1 MSTGDPCLMQFV
13 VDAGGGENVIDF
25 LLVPEP
31 QNYSAASLGVVDG
44 SHDGAHG
51 QTDGQHQL
59 FDSGQDP
66 SVDNATLTLT
76 PDAGQTASFTQVSG
90 NHFQLAVATNANG
103 DFTVRG
109 SWKGI
114 PIIVFVE
121 EGGGE

>member
-1 MSTGDPCLMQFV
+1 MASGDPCLMQFV
-13 VDAGGGENVIDF
+13 VDGGSGENVIDF

-31 QNYSAASLGVVDG
+31 QNDSAASLNNVDG

-66 SVDNATLTLT
+66 SADNATLTLT
-76 PDAGQTASFTQVSG
+76 PDIGQTAIFTQVSG

-109 SWKGI
+109 SWKDT
-114 PIIVFVE
+114 PILVFVE